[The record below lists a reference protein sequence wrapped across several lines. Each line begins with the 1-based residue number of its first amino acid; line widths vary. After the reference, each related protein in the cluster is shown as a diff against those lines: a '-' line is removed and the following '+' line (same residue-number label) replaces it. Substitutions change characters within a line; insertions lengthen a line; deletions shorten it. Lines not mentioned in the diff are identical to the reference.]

1 MKYAALTVGISCW
14 PYLYGNHTLN
24 IFFYTG
30 VCLIYCVV
38 LVVSGVQRSDFSYTY
53 VCSVA
58 QSCLTLCDPMDRGP
72 LSSSVHGIFQARML
86 AQVAISDSQG
96 ILLTQGSKLH
106 PLCLLDWQADSYTL
120 CQLGSPDIY
129 IYLFFFRFFPHVGYY
144 RVLCKVPCAVP

>member
-1 MKYAALTVGISCW
+1 MAEMKYAALTVGISCW

-86 AQVAISDSQG
+86 AQVAISDSRG
-96 ILLTQGSKLH
+96 SCRPRDRNFILCVSWIGRRILIHCASWEAQTYTYICSFS
-106 PLCLLDWQADSYTL
+106 DS
-120 CQLGSPDIY
+120 
-129 IYLFFFRFFPHVGYY
+129 
-144 RVLCKVPCAVP
+144 VPM